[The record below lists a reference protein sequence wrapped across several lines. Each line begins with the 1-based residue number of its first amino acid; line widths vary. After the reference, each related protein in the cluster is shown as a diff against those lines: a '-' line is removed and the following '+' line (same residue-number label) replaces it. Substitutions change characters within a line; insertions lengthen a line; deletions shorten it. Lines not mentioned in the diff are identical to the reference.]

1 MNRIVHMNIQCA
13 YVHMCIEWALWM
25 YRGFTETKETS
36 RRASMYRGIS
46 HSTLYT
52 CKEISLYTCSWV
64 RIPLYMQCIHEYLEV
79 SLYMPLYIQRD
90 IPLCMFVGSYPS
102 IHAMYVQCIDEYL
115 EVSLVSLKPLCMQR
129 DVYISVIPVL
139 CVAVRECI

>member
-1 MNRIVHMNIQCA
+1 
-13 YVHMCIEWALWM
+13 MCIEWALWM

-102 IHAMYVQCIDEYL
+102 IHAMYRWISRGLFGLFEASMHAKRCLHICHPS
-115 EVSLVSLKPLCMQR
+115 SLCCSAWMYIGPSLNIGLFWQSMR
-129 DVYISVIPVL
+129 L
-139 CVAVRECI
+139 FW